1 MIKKIIKLL
10 IPPIFLSIIRRV
22 KRSKLFMRP
31 YTAKGEMGSE
41 FYDSTFENYDHW
53 KKHYSL
59 SHYYF
64 LWTVIADRITRSKVE
79 PVILDIGC
87 GPGQL
92 ASMLKD
98 KGVKKYL
105 GIDFSSKRIV
115 QAKKVCPEFEF
126 RDEDV
131 FMTKLFNEYEY
142 NTVLCTEFLEH
153 VENDVEVLGM
163 LKTGIRFIGTVPN
176 LDYVSHVRFF
186 ANEQEVYKRYSYF
199 FNDFTVDTFV
209 VGGDKKK
216 FFLMEGVVK

>member
-1 MIKKIIKLL
+1 MLKKIIKLF
-10 IPPIFLSIIRRV
+10 IPPIFFSIARRA
-22 KRSKLFMRP
+22 KRFKIIKSQSLE
-31 YTAKGEMGSE
+31 KGEMGAE
-41 FYDSTFENYDHW
+41 FYDSTFENFDHW

-64 LWTVIADRITRSKVE
+64 LWTVIADRITRSKNE
-79 PVILDIGC
+79 PAILDVGC

-92 ASMLKD
+92 AHMLKD

-105 GIDFSSKRIV
+105 GIDFSGKRIS

-126 RDEDV
+126 VEDDV
-131 FMTKLFNEYEY
+131 FKTDILYEYGY
-142 NTVLCTEFLEH
+142 NTVICTEFLEH
-153 VENDVEVLGM
+153 VEKDVEVLGM
-163 LKTGIRFIGTVPN
+163 LKSGARFIGTVPN

-186 ANEQEVYKRYSYF
+186 NDEQEVFDRYSSF
-199 FNDFTVDTFV
+199 FNDFKVDTFV